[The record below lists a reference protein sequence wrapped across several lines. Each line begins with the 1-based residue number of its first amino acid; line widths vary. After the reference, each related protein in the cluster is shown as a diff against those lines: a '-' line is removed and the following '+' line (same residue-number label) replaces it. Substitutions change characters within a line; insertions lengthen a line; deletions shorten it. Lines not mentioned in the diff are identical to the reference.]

1 MAGHDGKMGINGGEV
16 PPLLPLSSHTERA
29 LSAYF
34 GALDGHPPGRLYEL
48 VMREVE
54 VPLFRSVLDYAG
66 GNQSQAATIL
76 GINRATLR
84 KKLREYGLAA
94 RA

>member
-1 MAGHDGKMGINGGEV
+1 MAGHDGKTGVTGGEA
-16 PPLLPLSSHTERA
+16 PQLPLSSHTEQA

-34 GALDGHPPGRLYEL
+34 GALGGHRPGRLYEM

-84 KKLREYGLAA
+84 KKLREYGMAA
-94 RA
+94 RE